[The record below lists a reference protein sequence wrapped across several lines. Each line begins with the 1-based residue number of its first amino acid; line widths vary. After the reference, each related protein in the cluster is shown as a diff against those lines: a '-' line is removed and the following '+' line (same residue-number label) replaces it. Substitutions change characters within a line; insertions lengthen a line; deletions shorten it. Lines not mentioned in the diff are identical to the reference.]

1 MVTLWYALGDR
12 SVPKLTRRAG
22 VGNGLLNW
30 APSGISKWIGL
41 ESMHTDAAWCSA
53 CHMYRVC
60 GRKGT
65 STTELKSTEARQVQQ
80 KRMDDSYTVGNDVKP
95 SHIYGDEK

>member
-1 MVTLWYALGDR
+1 
-12 SVPKLTRRAG
+12 
-22 VGNGLLNW
+22 
-30 APSGISKWIGL
+30 
-41 ESMHTDAAWCSA
+41 
-53 CHMYRVC
+53 MYRVC

-80 KRMDDSYTVGNDVKP
+80 KRIDDSYTVGNDVKP